1 MKASALPTFDKNTQL
16 WSPAEGAEE
25 PYSIGRTLLGN
36 GPVPALNRL
45 TSSGDYMQAVY
56 KFQAVEKC
64 TLRYS
69 QGSMDAYLENPNDW
83 AFQRSSE
90 ERGGYKKK
98 YGEPIAKKQL
108 LLTVVWGVGITSAI
122 GNFAF
127 SLISGNICDGHAEMQ
142 FCKVFF
148 N

>member
-1 MKASALPTFDKNTQL
+1 
-16 WSPAEGAEE
+16 
-25 PYSIGRTLLGN
+25 
-36 GPVPALNRL
+36 
-45 TSSGDYMQAVY
+45 
-56 KFQAVEKC
+56 
-64 TLRYS
+64 LRYS

-108 LLTVVWGVGITSAI
+108 LLTVVWGVGITAAI

-127 SLISGNICDGHAEMQ
+127 TVISGNICDGNMDMQ